1 MTRSEIVAT
10 CARLVSNDRPDR
22 SGGDAGGG
30 GAADAT
36 DSGGSLAETVAERK
50 RGTGRAMGAVYVIAG
65 ITHFLAPKAFARVV
79 PPGLPSPR
87 ALVYLSGIAEVAFGL
102 GMQFDRT
109 RRGSAWGIMALL
121 GAVFP
126 ANVYMATDGVAAE
139 VAPDRL
145 SGVASA
151 GAWARLP
158 LQGVLLLWAW
168 WYTRPDDDPAS
179 GADATAG
186 AEPGTTD

>member
-1 MTRSEIVAT
+1 MSDEGAT
-10 CARLVSNDRPDR
+10 DHDEH
-22 SGGDAGGG
+22 GGG
-30 GAADAT
+30 P
-36 DSGGSLAETVAERK
+36 LAVRK
-50 RGTGRAMGAVYVIAG
+50 EPLRRVIGAVYVIAG
-65 ITHFLAPKAFARVV
+65 ITHFLAPKALGRVV
-79 PPGLPSPR
+79 PPGLPRPR
-87 ALVYLSGIAEVAFGL
+87 ALVYLSGIAEIAFGL

-168 WYTRPDDDPAS
+168 WYTRPDDDSAS
-179 GADATAG
+179 EGAAT
-186 AEPGTTD
+186 GTDPKATK

>member
-1 MTRSEIVAT
+1 MTLSEIVTT
-10 CARLVSNDRPDR
+10 CVGLVSNDRADQ
-22 SGGDAGGG
+22 GDDDDAE
-30 GAADAT
+30 AAETTDA
-36 DSGGSLAETVAERK
+36 GGSLAETLAERK

-139 VAPDRL
+139 AVPDRL